1 MMNRGNDKK
10 LRLQQKKFMEKLIS
24 ETEQAVARMLFKMT
38 SDKLLVEDVMI
49 ATWTTACQKVDILVR
64 HENPHGWIMKAAKF
78 HMLKELE
85 ERQRIDEHE
94 MLVLDKLET
103 YIEQEAQNE
112 LELSETLKAYL
123 NEDERRAV
131 ILRYFYD
138 ADYSDL
144 AEYFH
149 ISESSARKR
158 VNRAI
163 HKLRKVNP
171 DLWHE

>member
-1 MMNRGNDKK
+1 M
-10 LRLQQKKFMEKLIS
+10 
-24 ETEQAVARMLFKMT
+24 
-38 SDKLLVEDVMI
+38 
-49 ATWTTACQKVDILVR
+49 
-64 HENPHGWIMKAAKF
+64 
-78 HMLKELE
+78 
-85 ERQRIDEHE
+85 
-94 MLVLDKLET
+94 
-103 YIEQEAQNE
+103 EQEAQNE

-149 ISESSARKR
+149 ISESGARKR

-163 HKLRKVNP
+163 HKLRKVNL

>member
-1 MMNRGNDKK
+1 MMNRGNDEK
-10 LRLQQKKFMEKLIS
+10 LRLQQKRFMEKLIS
-24 ETEQAVARMLFKMT
+24 ETEQAVAGMLFKMT

-85 ERQRIDEHE
+85 KRQHIDEHE
-94 MLVLDKLET
+94 MLVLDKLEI
-103 YIEQEAQNE
+103 YMEQQAQNE

-123 NEDERRAV
+123 KEDERKAV

-163 HKLRKVNP
+163 HKLRKVNL

>member
-1 MMNRGNDKK
+1 
-10 LRLQQKKFMEKLIS
+10 
-24 ETEQAVARMLFKMT
+24 
-38 SDKLLVEDVMI
+38 
-49 ATWTTACQKVDILVR
+49 
-64 HENPHGWIMKAAKF
+64 
-78 HMLKELE
+78 
-85 ERQRIDEHE
+85 

>member
-1 MMNRGNDKK
+1 MNRGNDKK

-38 SDKLLVEDVMI
+38 SDKALVEDVMI

-103 YIEQEAQNE
+103 YMEQEAQNE

-149 ISESSARKR
+149 ISESGARKR

-163 HKLRKVNP
+163 HKLRKVTL

>member
-38 SDKLLVEDVMI
+38 SDKALVEDVMI

-103 YIEQEAQNE
+103 DMEQEAEKE
-112 LELSETLKAYL
+112 LDLSESLKAYL
-123 NEDERRAV
+123 MEDERRAV
-131 ILRYFYD
+131 IGRYF
-138 ADYSDL
+138 
-144 AEYFH
+144 
-149 ISESSARKR
+149 
-158 VNRAI
+158 
-163 HKLRKVNP
+163 
-171 DLWHE
+171 

>member
-38 SDKLLVEDVMI
+38 SDKALVEDVMI

-103 YIEQEAQNE
+103 YMEQEAQNE

-149 ISESSARKR
+149 ISGSG
-158 VNRAI
+158 AI
-163 HKLRKVNP
+163 HKLRKVNL